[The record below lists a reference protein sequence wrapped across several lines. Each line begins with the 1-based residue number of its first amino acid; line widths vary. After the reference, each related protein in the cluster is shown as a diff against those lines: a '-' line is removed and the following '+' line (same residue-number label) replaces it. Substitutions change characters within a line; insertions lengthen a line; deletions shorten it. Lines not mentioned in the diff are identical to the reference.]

1 MRTNEV
7 MVILSDSPVATRFAI
22 SNNNN
27 YSSTEKEGMM
37 NEKSFEASPNTSTME
52 SSRATPPKSSIDTSF
67 NDIDPEFEFVG
78 DVNTDNE
85 IPSQEILRKIESMI
99 VLDRDGKTRP
109 FKSLYSG
116 PNVARRVLII
126 FIRHFFCGN
135 CQEFLRTLAASITE
149 DSLLQLHTPT
159 FIAVVGCGSPSLIPM
174 YQEATKCPFPIYAD
188 PTRKLYD
195 ELGMMRTLNLGS
207 RPEYQRR
214 STILGMAQSV
224 VQSLKQIKGGKL
236 FQGGDYQQVGGEF
249 LFEPVRMATPISSP
263 TDEHPE
269 MHANGGILGNGDKIG
284 ENEGYEDKM
293 ITWCHRMKNT
303 RDHAEIPELKEILGF
318 DEIGDGG
325 KNQKRWSKAL
335 SERKGTAMSIRA
347 RSSRGT
353 SLRLEGMSEDGG
365 SLRSRRTTSSEKHL

>member
-1 MRTNEV
+1 MESSR
-7 MVILSDSPVATRFAI
+7 ATP
-22 SNNNN
+22 
-27 YSSTEKEGMM
+27 
-37 NEKSFEASPNTSTME
+37 PNTSTME

>member
-1 MRTNEV
+1 MA
-7 MVILSDSPVATRFAI
+7 ILSDSPAANRFAI
-22 SNNNN
+22 NN
-27 YSSTEKEGMM
+27 YSTTEKGL
-37 NEKSFEASPNTSTME
+37 NEETLEPSSNTTTMDSPNS
-52 SSRATPPKSSIDTSF
+52 TPPKTSIDTSF
-67 NDIDPEFEFVG
+67 DGFDPSFEFVG

-85 IPSQEILRKIESMI
+85 IPSQEILKKIESMI

-116 PNVARRVLII
+116 PNVARRVLIV

-174 YQEATKCPFPIYAD
+174 YQEATNCPFPIYAD
-188 PTRKLYD
+188 PTKKLYD
-195 ELGMMRTLNLGS
+195 ELGMMRTLNLGT

-214 STILGMAQSV
+214 STLLGMAQSV

-249 LFEPVRMATPISSP
+249 LFEPVRMATPITSP
-263 TDEHPE
+263 TDERPDL
-269 MHANGGILGNGDKIG
+269 HANGGILGNGDKIG

-293 ITWCHRMKNT
+293 VTWCHRMKNT
-303 RDHAEIPELKEILGF
+303 RDHAEIPEIREVLGF

-335 SERKGTAMSIRA
+335 SERKGTGMSIRA

-353 SLRLEGMSEDGG
+353 SLKLEGMSEDGG
-365 SLRSRRTTSSEKHL
+365 SMRSKRTSSEKPI